1 MIFKTLKPPQQ
12 INFEVHNAEG
22 VLLPSHFS
30 LLLLERHVF
39 TVKYRVELVLSSWTQ
54 SRDV

>member
-22 VLLPSHFS
+22 ALLPSHFS
-30 LLLLERHVF
+30 LLLLERYVF